1 MWFSRRRDD
10 VSAAS
15 PLSAKW
21 TCHLQLLLL
30 RLLVLLLLLCFVLR
44 IVSQHFLMDRIVLAF
59 VTDNFHF
66 KKRVDLYMEPPG
78 YMSLRASLSCSSSV
92 SVSSHSS

>member
-59 VTDNFHF
+59 VTDNFHL
-66 KKRVDLYMEPPG
+66 KKQLELYMEPPAPRPHVA
-78 YMSLRASLSCSSSV
+78 LRFVLALS
-92 SVSSHSS
+92 